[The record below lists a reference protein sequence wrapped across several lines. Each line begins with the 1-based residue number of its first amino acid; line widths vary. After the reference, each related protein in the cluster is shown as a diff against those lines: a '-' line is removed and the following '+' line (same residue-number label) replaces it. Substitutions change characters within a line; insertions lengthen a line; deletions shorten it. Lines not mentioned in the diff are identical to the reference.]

1 MNRREQNSILDRHE
15 RAIAQIL
22 TRFRNM
28 VLAAAEPLPQSA
40 VIETAALN
48 RLTMEREAAA
58 LITEVEGLLALNR
71 EIKALWIRGPLR
83 LPGEDDSRE
92 AELDRK
98 AELVTGL
105 YGQIV
110 AMKNRMAADRPAAQP
125 TPQSQSQSQSQPQP
139 QPQLQSNAVNGSGNG
154 GA

>member
-1 MNRREQNSILDRHE
+1 MNKRDQNSIMDRHN

-28 VLAAAEPLPQSA
+28 VLAVAEPLPQSA
-40 VIETAALN
+40 IVETASLN

-83 LPGEDDSRE
+83 MPGEDDGRE
-92 AELDRK
+92 AEIDRK
-98 AELVTGL
+98 AELVTKL
-105 YGQIV
+105 YGQVVTI
-110 AMKNRMAADRPAAQP
+110 KNQLMAEKPAAKPLDPQQQKQ
-125 TPQSQSQSQSQPQP
+125 PQSQQQQ
-139 QPQLQSNAVNGSGNG
+139 
-154 GA
+154 

>member
-1 MNRREQNSILDRHE
+1 MNKREQNSIMDRHN

-40 VIETAALN
+40 IVETASLN

-83 LPGEDDSRE
+83 LPGEDDGRE
-92 AELDRK
+92 AEIDRK
-98 AELVTGL
+98 AELVTSL

-110 AMKNRMAADRPAAQP
+110 AMKNMMAADKPAAKPLDQ
-125 TPQSQSQSQSQPQP
+125 QQQQQQE
-139 QPQLQSNAVNGSGNG
+139 QQQQ
-154 GA
+154 